1 MKDSRCRLSA
11 AFPHVQR
18 SPYRE
23 GRSSDPVDLNY
34 FPILLLAIF
43 GKTRYNRNSFKTI
56 LISIWRSCI
65 MAEEKRVNL
74 KAQKFEAYTQAN
86 KMDFF
91 VKNEMK
97 DEADTVVFQ
106 SNLKV
111 EGQTIPLGIITDNT
125 IYTIIRVQIGS
136 QLLKDENK
144 LALLEYLNQLN
155 RSYKVFKYVAAEDG
169 SIFLDACLPS
179 TNESFDAEIVR
190 VILDVIV
197 DHLNN
202 EYKNIMKQA
211 WK

>member
-1 MKDSRCRLSA
+1 MVSTLVIGKADRRVPL
-11 AFPHVQR
+11 
-18 SPYRE
+18 
-23 GRSSDPVDLNY
+23 DPNH

-97 DEADTVVFQ
+97 DDADTVVFQ

-179 TNESFDAEIVR
+179 TNDSFDAEIVR

>member
-1 MKDSRCRLSA
+1 MVSVLLIGKADRQVPL
-11 AFPHVQR
+11 
-18 SPYRE
+18 
-23 GRSSDPVDLNY
+23 DPNQ

-43 GKTRYNRNSFKTI
+43 SKTRYNRNSFKTI
-56 LISIWRSCI
+56 LISSWRSCI

-97 DEADTVVFQ
+97 DDADTVVFQ

-136 QLLKDENK
+136 QLLKNENK
-144 LALLEYLNQLN
+144 LSLLEYLNQLN

>member
-1 MKDSRCRLSA
+1 MVSVLLIGKADRQVPL
-11 AFPHVQR
+11 
-18 SPYRE
+18 
-23 GRSSDPVDLNY
+23 DPNQ

-43 GKTRYNRNSFKTI
+43 SKTRYNRNSFKTI
-56 LISIWRSCI
+56 LISSWRSCI

-74 KAQKFEAYTQAN
+74 KAQKFEDYTQAN

-97 DEADTVVFQ
+97 DDADTVVFQ

>member
-1 MKDSRCRLSA
+1 MVSVLLIGKADRQILWNSN
-11 AFPHVQR
+11 H
-18 SPYRE
+18 
-23 GRSSDPVDLNY
+23 

-97 DEADTVVFQ
+97 DDADTVVFQ

>member
-1 MKDSRCRLSA
+1 MVSVLLIGKADRQVPL
-11 AFPHVQR
+11 
-18 SPYRE
+18 
-23 GRSSDPVDLNY
+23 DPNQ

-43 GKTRYNRNSFKTI
+43 SKTRYNRKSFKTI
-56 LISIWRSCI
+56 LISSWRSCI

-97 DEADTVVFQ
+97 DDADTVVFQ

-144 LALLEYLNQLN
+144 LSLLEYLNQLN

>member
-1 MKDSRCRLSA
+1 MVSVLLIGKTDRQVPLN
-11 AFPHVQR
+11 
-18 SPYRE
+18 PYH
-23 GRSSDPVDLNY
+23 

-74 KAQKFEAYTQAN
+74 KAQKFEAYTKAN

-97 DEADTVVFQ
+97 DDADTVVFQ

>member
-1 MKDSRCRLSA
+1 MVSVLLIGKADRQVPL
-11 AFPHVQR
+11 
-18 SPYRE
+18 
-23 GRSSDPVDLNY
+23 DPNQ

-43 GKTRYNRNSFKTI
+43 SKTRYNRNSFKTI
-56 LISIWRSCI
+56 LISSWRSCI
-65 MAEEKRVNL
+65 MAEEKRINL

-97 DEADTVVFQ
+97 DDADTVVFQ

>member
-1 MKDSRCRLSA
+1 MVSVLLTGKADRQVPWNSN
-11 AFPHVQR
+11 H
-18 SPYRE
+18 
-23 GRSSDPVDLNY
+23 

-97 DEADTVVFQ
+97 DDADTVVFQ
-106 SNLKV
+106 SNLKI

>member
-1 MKDSRCRLSA
+1 MVSVLLTGKADRQVPWNSN
-11 AFPHVQR
+11 H
-18 SPYRE
+18 
-23 GRSSDPVDLNY
+23 

-97 DEADTVVFQ
+97 DEADTIVFQ

>member
-1 MKDSRCRLSA
+1 MVSVLLIGKADCQ
-11 AFPHVQR
+11 VQL
-18 SPYRE
+18 
-23 GRSSDPVDLNY
+23 DPNK

-43 GKTRYNRNSFKTI
+43 SKTRYNRNSFKTI
-56 LISIWRSCI
+56 LISSWRSCI

-97 DEADTVVFQ
+97 DDADTVVFQ

-144 LALLEYLNQLN
+144 LSLLEYLNQLN
-155 RSYKVFKYVAAEDG
+155 RSYKVFKYVAADDG

>member
-1 MKDSRCRLSA
+1 MVSVLLIGKADRQILWNSN
-11 AFPHVQR
+11 H
-18 SPYRE
+18 
-23 GRSSDPVDLNY
+23 

-97 DEADTVVFQ
+97 DDADTVVFQ

-125 IYTIIRVQIGS
+125 IYTIIRVQIGN

-179 TNESFDAEIVR
+179 TNDSFDAEIVR

>member
-1 MKDSRCRLSA
+1 MVSVLLIGKADRQVPL
-11 AFPHVQR
+11 
-18 SPYRE
+18 
-23 GRSSDPVDLNY
+23 DPNQ

-43 GKTRYNRNSFKTI
+43 SKTRYNRNSFKTI

-97 DEADTVVFQ
+97 DDADTVVFQ

-144 LALLEYLNQLN
+144 LSLLEYLNQLN

>member
-1 MKDSRCRLSA
+1 MVSVLLIGKADRQILWNSN
-11 AFPHVQR
+11 H
-18 SPYRE
+18 
-23 GRSSDPVDLNY
+23 

-56 LISIWRSCI
+56 LISSWRSCI

-74 KAQKFEAYTQAN
+74 KAQKFEAYTKAN

-97 DEADTVVFQ
+97 DDADTVVFQ

-144 LALLEYLNQLN
+144 LSLLEYLNQLN

>member
-1 MKDSRCRLSA
+1 MVSVLLIGKADRQVPL
-11 AFPHVQR
+11 
-18 SPYRE
+18 
-23 GRSSDPVDLNY
+23 DPNQ

-43 GKTRYNRNSFKTI
+43 SKTRYNRNSFKTI
-56 LISIWRSCI
+56 LISSWRSCI

-97 DEADTVVFQ
+97 DDADTVVFQ

>member
-1 MKDSRCRLSA
+1 MVSVLLIGKADRQVPL
-11 AFPHVQR
+11 
-18 SPYRE
+18 
-23 GRSSDPVDLNY
+23 DPNQ

-43 GKTRYNRNSFKTI
+43 SKTRYNRNSFKTI
-56 LISIWRSCI
+56 LISSWRSCI

-97 DEADTVVFQ
+97 DDADTVVFQ

-144 LALLEYLNQLN
+144 LSLLEYLNQLN